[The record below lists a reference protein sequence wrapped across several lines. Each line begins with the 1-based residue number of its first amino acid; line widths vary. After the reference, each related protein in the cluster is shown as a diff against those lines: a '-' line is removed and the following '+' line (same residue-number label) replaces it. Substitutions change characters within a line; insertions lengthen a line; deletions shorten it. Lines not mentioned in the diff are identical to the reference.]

1 MRTYLHT
8 RIPAYLHFCILHT
21 CIPTYLHPY
30 IPTYVHTYIPRSPLF
45 ASCCCIDW
53 ELKKQTAFMLKKPQH
68 SFLPFVFPAFLSSRL
83 QVPYSVVIITTN
95 PSCHKMKSWFL
106 SRYGTVSYSWARNIT
121 IESCRA
127 SHCRPKNNTCIGSMY
142 LLLNYQTVC
151 G

>member
-53 ELKKQTAFMLKKPQH
+53 EPKRQTAFMLKKPQH
-68 SFLPFVFPAFLSSRL
+68 SFLPFVFPAFLSSFNFVSDSHDWRAWLSEDSKHQTQIRQIDRMLNFSTKILSAGTIFGRL
-83 QVPYSVVIITTN
+83 RCSTM
-95 PSCHKMKSWFL
+95 HM
-106 SRYGTVSYSWARNIT
+106 
-121 IESCRA
+121 A
-127 SHCRPKNNTCIGSMY
+127 SAVG
-142 LLLNYQTVC
+142 C
-151 G
+151 GHHLDL